1 MKKVILEF
9 LAVSMVI
16 FSLLGVKSAYAANN
30 ISEDTVVQYDR
41 SITEPK
47 MLKDTF
53 DIVSPRVQ
61 VFKFSILFPVGMY
74 PPKTWQTLAYLG
86 HLERVTYVGGG
97 QYIGHYT
104 TGW

>member
-1 MKKVILEF
+1 MKKIVLGFLVI
-9 LAVSMVI
+9 SMGI
-16 FSLLGVKSAYAANN
+16 FSLVGVSSAYATSDT
-30 ISEDTVVQYDR
+30 SEDTIVQYDR
-41 SITEPK
+41 TITEPK
-47 MLKDTF
+47 MLTDTF
-53 DIVSPRVQ
+53 HMVSPRVQ

-86 HLERVTYVGGG
+86 HLESVTYVGGG